1 MKRPKAI
8 RQCLQLKPPTTM
20 LHPSA
25 INLNISF
32 GNVLAEDHAVNTI
45 YYEDQAKRL
54 VIPPK
59 ATDTLTETILV
70 KFSSISKLS
79 NQLKNRQ

>member
-1 MKRPKAI
+1 
-8 RQCLQLKPPTTM
+8 M
-20 LHPSA
+20 LHPST

-32 GNVLAEDHAVNTI
+32 GNVLAGDHAVNTI

-59 ATDTLTETILV
+59 DTDTLTETTLV
-70 KFSSISKLS
+70 NFHQYQNFLI
-79 NQLKNRQ
+79 N

>member
-32 GNVLAEDHAVNTI
+32 GNVLAGDHAVNTI
-45 YYEDQAKRL
+45 YYEDQAKRS
-54 VIPPK
+54 VILRK
-59 ATDTLTETILV
+59 DTDTLTETIPV

-79 NQLKNRQ
+79 NQLQNSQ